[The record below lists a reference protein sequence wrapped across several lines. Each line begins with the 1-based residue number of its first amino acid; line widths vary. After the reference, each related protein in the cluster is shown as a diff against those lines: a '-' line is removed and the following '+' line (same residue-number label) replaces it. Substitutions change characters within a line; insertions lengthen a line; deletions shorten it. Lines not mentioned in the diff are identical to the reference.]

1 MSSGMDFQKADFD
14 GIYDQSDPRMYFAT
28 LQPFDY
34 LIPQYGAEIFT
45 RLLEVRGTAAKQPP
59 RDSRCVLFLRRRI
72 YPDED

>member
-34 LIPQYGAEIFT
+34 LIPGSSDFSG
-45 RLLEVRGTAAKQPP
+45 V
-59 RDSRCVLFLRRRI
+59 
-72 YPDED
+72 